1 MLSLKIYTTIN
12 DYLKENREILEQ
24 RELENNII
32 LGICNSFKDKD
43 IKMPDC
49 HFISVFD
56 GAEFKATAVR
66 TLPKV
71 IVSGTTKNK
80 EDLELLANYFS
91 EHKINIKGVVGETL
105 YSEAFTDY
113 FKKNKVSD
121 RQLLVHKLDK
131 VNEAVLSEGEFKVA
145 KHGAI
150 EYLSEWSNQFQHDA
164 HAFPRKTKQEIHSFI
179 KNLIANGDL
188 FTWVKNGDLVSM
200 AGIVRKTKNL
210 GIVGQVYTP
219 KHLRGKGYAKSCVLK
234 LSEHILNSGYK
245 NCGLFTE
252 SSNPTSNKIYKEIGY
267 NVSTQFSDIAFG
279 E

>member
-1 MLSLKIYTTIN
+1 MLNLKIYTTVN
-12 DYLKENREILEQ
+12 GYLKENLEVLEQ

-43 IKMPDC
+43 VQMPDC
-49 HFISVFD
+49 HFISVFE
-56 GAEFKATAVR
+56 GNEFKATAVR

-71 IVSGTTKNK
+71 IISGATKNK
-80 EDLELLANYFS
+80 EDIEWLANYFT
-91 EHKINIKGVVGETL
+91 ENKINIKGVVGETL
-105 YSEAFTDY
+105 YSEAFTDF
-113 FKKNKVSD
+113 FKKNKASN
-121 RQLLVHKLDK
+121 RQLLVHKLEK
-131 VNEAVLSEGEFKVA
+131 VNDLVLAEGEFKIA
-145 KHGAI
+145 KHGAV

-164 HAFPRKTKQEIHSFI
+164 HAFPKKTKTEIHYFI
-179 KNLIANGDL
+179 KSLIANGEL

-200 AGIVRKTKNL
+200 AGIVRKTNNI

-234 LSEHILNSGYK
+234 LSEHILKSGYK
-245 NCGLFTE
+245 HCGLFTE

-267 NVSTQFSDIAFG
+267 NVSTQFSDIAF